1 MWTIIGIE
9 KDSMFPDVA
18 RNDQMKQLDFELFDE
33 AVAYAEKEE
42 YKEYEIVLTSR
53 TSKLARRV
61 MGIARYGD

>member
-1 MWTIIGIE
+1 MWAIVGIE

-18 RNDQMKQLDFELFDE
+18 RDDQMKQLDFELFDD

>member
-1 MWTIIGIE
+1 MWTIVGIE

-33 AVAYAEKEE
+33 AVAYAEKKE
-42 YKEYEIVLTSR
+42 YKQYEIVLTSR

>member
-18 RNDQMKQLDFELFDE
+18 RDDQMKQLDFELFDE